1 MESMQRINGLLLV
14 WREIGIVEEIDDSV
28 VAIFATTESEG
39 KTKYTLEL
47 LVLTNPLVVRI
58 YALLFD
64 VN

>member
-1 MESMQRINGLLLV
+1 MQRINGLLLV

-39 KTKYTLEL
+39 KTKYALEL
-47 LVLTNPLVVRI
+47 LVLKNPLVVRI

-64 VN
+64 VK